1 MRKRIYISF
10 SKINIFVILIIGTMK
25 LEFKRI
31 FYNMIRGVS
40 KGVVSSIICLAF
52 LALVFLSV
60 INIDK
65 DNFEPIYFF
74 IGTAITLSGFTML
87 SGIFSKD
94 KKTKIEKDL
103 FVLSIM
109 FLISAF
115 MFILFIG
122 FYIITKDIKDPIFR
136 EQILIYLSTFIY
148 YIGIIPFLFGFAFL
162 IIVLI
167 KHYQQIE

>member
-1 MRKRIYISF
+1 
-10 SKINIFVILIIGTMK
+10 MK
-25 LEFKRI
+25 LEIKRI
-31 FYNMIRGVS
+31 FYDMITGVS
-40 KGVVSSIICLAF
+40 HSIVFSIISLAF
-52 LALVFLSV
+52 VGLVFFSL
-60 INIDK
+60 INIFK

-94 KKTKIEKDL
+94 KKTKIEKNL

-115 MFILFIG
+115 SFILFIG
-122 FYIITKDIKDPIFR
+122 FYIITKDIIAPNWK
-136 EQILIYLSTFIY
+136 EQILIYLSTITY
-148 YIGIIPFLFGFAFL
+148 YIGIIPFLFGFSFL

>member
-1 MRKRIYISF
+1 
-10 SKINIFVILIIGTMK
+10 MK
-25 LEFKRI
+25 LEIKRI
-31 FYNMIRGVS
+31 LNDMIKGVS
-40 KGVVSSIICLAF
+40 HSVVLSIILLAF
-52 LALVFLSV
+52 IGLVLFSL
-60 INIDK
+60 INIVK

-94 KKTKIEKDL
+94 RTKIEKKL
-103 FVLSIM
+103 FRLSIM

-115 MFILFIG
+115 SFILFIG
-122 FYIITKDIKDPIFR
+122 FYIITENIKDPFWK
-136 EQILIYLSTFIY
+136 EQIFINLSTITY

-167 KHYQQIE
+167 QHCQQIE